1 MANKDKILEAIKQ
14 VREKSKER
22 KFSQSFDIIVN
33 LKEFD
38 IKKEIKIEDFITLPH
53 GRGKEAKV
61 CALVGQEMK
70 NNVKACDEVVFS
82 DNFSKYK
89 DARKVRKLAR
99 QYDFFIGQATIMP
112 QIAQVF
118 GKYFG
123 PIGKMPN
130 PKGGQIVPPNL
141 NLDPI
146 VKKLKSTSKIIV
158 SKIPVASCR
167 VGDEKMDNEKLAEN
181 IIFAIDHIE
190 NALPRK
196 NANIKNIILKTT
208 MGAPTKLQW

>member
-1 MANKDKILEAIKQ
+1 MDKKKIIESIKQ
-14 VREKSKER
+14 AREKSKER
-22 KFSQSFDIIVN
+22 KFSQSFDLIVN

-38 IKKEIKIEDFITLPH
+38 VKKESKVEDFITLPN
-53 GRGKEAKV
+53 GRGKSAKV

-70 NNVKACDEVVFS
+70 NNVKACDEVVFT
-82 DNFSKYK
+82 DNFDTYK
-89 DARKVRKLAR
+89 DSRKVRKLAR
-99 QYDFFIGQATIMP
+99 KYDFFIGQANIMP
-112 QIAQVF
+112 QLAQVF

-141 NLDPI
+141 NLDSL
-146 VKKLKSTSKIIV
+146 VQKLKSTSKIVV

-167 VGDEKMDNEKLAEN
+167 VGDEKMDDEKLAEN

-190 NALPRK
+190 NSLPRK
-196 NANIKNIILKTT
+196 KANIKNIIIKTT
-208 MGAPTKLQW
+208 MGAPLKIEW

>member
-1 MANKDKILEAIKQ
+1 MAANKQKILEAIKLA
-14 VREKSKER
+14 REKSKER
-22 KFSQSFDIIVN
+22 KFSQSSDLIIN

-38 IKKEIKIEDFITLPH
+38 IKKEAKIDDFITLPH
-53 GRGKEAKV
+53 GRGKDATV

-70 NNVKACDEVVFS
+70 TNVSACDNVVFT
-82 DNFSKYK
+82 DNFPEYK

-99 QYDFFIGQATIMP
+99 KYDFFIGQANIMP

-146 VKKLKSTSKIIV
+146 VKKLKNTSKIMI
-158 SKIPVASCR
+158 SKMPIASCR
-167 VGDEKMDNEKLAEN
+167 IGDEKMDDEKLAEN
-181 IIFAIDHIE
+181 ILFAIDQIE
-190 NALPRK
+190 NSLPRK
-196 NANIKNIILKTT
+196 NANIKNILIKTT
-208 MGAPTKLQW
+208 MGAPIKI